1 MISKFSPL
9 SAFVVS
15 VFLSAFDMMATTSV
29 SIAAEPVIKCRMP
42 DGSTVQTSA
51 EQCKAAKGRVL

>member
-1 MISKFSPL
+1 
-9 SAFVVS
+9 
-15 VFLSAFDMMATTSV
+15 MMATTSV